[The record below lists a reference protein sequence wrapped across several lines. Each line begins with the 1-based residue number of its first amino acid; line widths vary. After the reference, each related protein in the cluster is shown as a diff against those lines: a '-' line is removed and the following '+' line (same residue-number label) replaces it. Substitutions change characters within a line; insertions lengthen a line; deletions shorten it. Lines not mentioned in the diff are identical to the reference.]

1 MKIVELMPQ
10 HADQDH
16 VALLVIVGYGSSY
29 DIMFTGKFLGT
40 ENTSEN
46 YIIQK
51 IRCYPSF
58 VNH

>member
-10 HADQDH
+10 HAEDDH
-16 VALLVIVGYGSSY
+16 VAWLVIVGYGSLY
-29 DIMFTGKFLGT
+29 DTMFTGIFLGT

-51 IRCYPSF
+51 
-58 VNH
+58 